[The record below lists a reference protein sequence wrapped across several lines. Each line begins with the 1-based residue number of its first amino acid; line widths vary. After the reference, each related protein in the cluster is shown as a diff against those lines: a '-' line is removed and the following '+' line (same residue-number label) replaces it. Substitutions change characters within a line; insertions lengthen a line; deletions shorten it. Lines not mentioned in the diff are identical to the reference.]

1 MNNSILYVPI
11 DKKWFDQIFAGTK
24 TSEYREYKEFWIKRL
39 MNPDGTYKKYDV
51 IHFRNGYNPDSR
63 FIVVELK
70 EIKIIKEKVS
80 WFRSDKY
87 FELVLGKIL
96 ETGKQKSTAPN

>member
-1 MNNSILYVPI
+1 
-11 DKKWFDQIFAGTK
+11 
-24 TSEYREYKEFWIKRL
+24 

-87 FELVLGKIL
+87 FELCLAKFWRQVNKNPLPPTKIHFKTL
-96 ETGKQKSTAPN
+96 PIKGLDVWT

>member
-1 MNNSILYVPI
+1 MNNPTTLYLTL
-11 DKKWFDQIFAGTK
+11 KKEWFDQILAGTK

-39 MNPDGTYKKYDV
+39 ANPDGTYKKYNV

-63 FIVVELK
+63 YMAVELK
-70 EIKIIKEKVS
+70 EIKIFKEKIN
-80 WFRSDKY
+80 WFKSEKN

-96 ETGKQKSTAPN
+96 ETGNLK